1 MAWRRWSWLL
11 GTLVAAVLV
20 IAYGYRK
27 PPVPA
32 EFAEVVRAPL
42 RVTVEE
48 EGKTRVIDRYVVSA
62 PVAGYARRLRFKV
75 GDAVAQGTALYEL
88 EPPRAVVLD
97 TRSRAEAE
105 ARVAA
110 AEAALRAAEE
120 RARAAAAEEA
130 YWEGQLAR
138 VEQLHQSGDLA
149 REALD
154 KTATEA
160 RRVRAARAS
169 ADHVVEQARGEL
181 EAARAALRYSAAAPP
196 PAGAPGETVVVRA
209 PAAGRILRVIRE
221 SEGAVTPGE
230 PLVEIGNARALEVE
244 VEVLSA
250 DAVRIPPGGRVLFSR
265 WGGTRPLE
273 GRVRRIEPVAFTK
286 ISALGVEEQRVR
298 VLVDITS
305 PPQEWERLGDGYR
318 VEASFV
324 LWESPNVLQVPAGSL
339 FRHQDSWAVFAVEE
353 NRARRRRVEVGQRNG
368 QAAEILAGLNEGEW
382 VIARPDDTIDEGKV
396 VARRSA
402 TP

>member
-11 GTLVAAVLV
+11 GTLAAAVLV

-75 GDAVAQGTALYEL
+75 GDAVAQGAALYEL

-149 REALD
+149 REVLD
-154 KTATEA
+154 RTATEA

-169 ADHVVEQARGEL
+169 AEHVVEQARGEL
-181 EAARAALRYSAAAPP
+181 EAARAALRYSAAAAP
-196 PAGAPGETVVVRA
+196 PASASSETVVVRA

-265 WGGTRPLE
+265 WGGPRPLE

-298 VLVDITS
+298 VLVDIIS

-324 LWESPNVLQVPAGSL
+324 LWESQNVLQAPAGAL
-339 FRHQDSWAVFAVEE
+339 FRYQDSWAVFAVEE

-368 QAAEILAGLNEGEW
+368 QAAEILSGLKEGEW

-396 VARRSA
+396 VARRSTA
-402 TP
+402 P